1 MKKLLWILTAVSL
14 IAPIGTPSNLFAET
28 EASVEAG
35 ESHLVVQAGVVASMK
50 GEVKVKTP
58 SAKSSHPLT
67 QGDRIFMGD
76 KIETGEDGALK
87 VLLMDQTF
95 FTLGPSNTVTIDEFI
110 YDPAN
115 AENKASM
122 VKGVLRAV
130 SGKVAQKDSKG
141 ESHGGSP
148 NASETDPRVSSS
160 EISGGWR

>member
-1 MKKLLWILTAVSL
+1 MKKLLWNLTVVSVMILT
-14 IAPIGTPSNLFAET
+14 GTPSNLFAET
-28 EASVEAG
+28 AD
-35 ESHLVVQAGVVASMK
+35 LLQAGIAESVQ
-50 GEVKVKTP
+50 GEVKVKAP

-95 FTLGPSNTVTIDEFI
+95 FTLGPSNTVTVDEFI
-110 YDPAN
+110 YDPAK

-122 VKGVLRAV
+122 VKGIFRAV

-141 ESHGGSP
+141 EPQGGSP
-148 NASETDPRVSSS
+148 NTSETDSRGSSS